1 MIESLDSGVSMIIW
15 LRFMQR
21 LIFSILGLFLCL
33 ESPLALA
40 GGFSNPSLTESS
52 EEKVSQESLRR
63 VQQDLINPAARQKIL
78 NGDSK
83 AKEQDK
89 KVQGLLGNDSEK
101 AYEISAELIETIHKK
116 AGGDPVK
123 MEEMVNELRSNPM
136 AIEKYL
142 SSQQKDKIR
151 KMANEVEAQQKSVTI
166 PGRGH

>member
-1 MIESLDSGVSMIIW
+1 MVIFS
-15 LRFMQR
+15 RFVR
-21 LIFSILGLFLCL
+21 GLALSILGFFLGL
-33 ESPLALA
+33 ESPLVFA
-40 GGFSNPSLTESS
+40 GDSS
-52 EEKVSQESLRR
+52 SSMSETSEDMVSQESLRR

-89 KVQGLLGNDSEK
+89 KVQGLLGSDSEK

-123 MEEMVNELRSNPM
+123 IEELVNELRTNPM
-136 AIEKYL
+136 AIEKHL
-142 SSQQKDKIR
+142 SSQQKAKIR
-151 KMANEVEAQQKSVTI
+151 KMANDIEAQQKSVTI